1 MNLKLILN
9 HFFLCLGYLFGS
21 NTSNL
26 GIQTHPIISYHL
38 SIIILNFSAKYAL
51 ERIGLHKGLL
61 ISIFCY

>member
-38 SIIILNFSAKYAL
+38 SIIILNFSAIIRNY
-51 ERIGLHKGLL
+51 LL
-61 ISIFCY
+61 RSFFLPKL